1 MAALEHLSAV
11 TGRTLPTD
19 ELREASRD
27 VIRQIDEQAN
37 SSAEVQA
44 VIESMERRYDDVV
57 DASAH
62 RSILA
67 GPDDAG
73 LPDADELGAA
83 AEAFL
88 AAQDERDD

>member
-1 MAALEHLSAV
+1 
-11 TGRTLPTD
+11 
-19 ELREASRD
+19 
-27 VIRQIDEQAN
+27 
-37 SSAEVQA
+37 
-44 VIESMERRYDDVV
+44 MERRYDDVV

-67 GPDDAG
+67 GPDHDD

-88 AAQDERDD
+88 ASQDEQDN